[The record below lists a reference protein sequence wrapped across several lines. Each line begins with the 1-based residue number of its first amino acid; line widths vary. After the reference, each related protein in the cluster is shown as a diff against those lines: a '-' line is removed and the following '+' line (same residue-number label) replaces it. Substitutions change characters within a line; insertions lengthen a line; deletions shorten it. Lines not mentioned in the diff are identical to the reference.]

1 MNKDTPM
8 KTIQW
13 GVLGCARIARLQVIP
28 AILRC
33 ANARLAAIAS
43 RDPAKLAEFSAL
55 FGAAGPLT
63 THASYDALLDDP
75 AIDAVY
81 LPLPNAMHCAWAI
94 RAMRRGKHVLCEKPL
109 ALDSREAQ
117 EMVETARECGVLLME
132 AFMYRYTDRMRQ
144 IGKVLASGVLG
155 QILSINST
163 FRFLLDREHTIKEDA
178 ALGGGALYDVGCYPL
193 NLINLIAGT
202 EPVSVAVECDR
213 RHGVDVNLSALLRYE
228 DGLIASLHCGFNAFG
243 RMHSEIIGSEGMLLA
258 PDTFLDDAGTLTLHG
273 KDGCQQIAV
282 AKSDRYGEEIGDF
295 SSAILEQRAPKLS
308 LDESLINMRTLDRII
323 AQVRR

>member
-1 MNKDTPM
+1 M

-33 ANARLAAIAS
+33 PNARLAAIAS
-43 RDPAKLAEFSAL
+43 RDPAKLAEFGSL

-63 THASYDALLDDP
+63 LHASYDALIDDP
-75 AIDAVY
+75 AIDAIY
-81 LPLPNAMHCAWAI
+81 LPLPNALHHEWAI
-94 RAMRRGKHVLCEKPL
+94 RAMRAGKHVLCEKPL

-117 EMVETARECGVLLME
+117 EMVDTARECGVLLME
-132 AFMYRYTDRMRQ
+132 AFMYRYTDRLRE

-155 QILSINST
+155 KILSVNST

-178 ALGGGALYDVGCYPL
+178 ALGGGAMYDVGCYPL
-193 NLINLIAGT
+193 NLITLIAGA

-213 RHGVDVNLSALLRYE
+213 RNGVDVNLSALLRYE

-258 PDTFLDDAGTLTLHG
+258 PDTFLDDAGTLTVHG
-273 KDGCQQIAV
+273 KDGCQTIAV
-282 AKSDRYGEEIGDF
+282 AQSDRYGAEISDF
-295 SSAILEQRAPKLS
+295 SSAILAHRAPLLS
-308 LDESLINMRTLDRII
+308 LDESLIAMRTLDRII